1 MNFGTATV
9 TVTTTSMEKPHK
21 AHHKPSAGSKLDKKD
36 KAQGVDRR
44 HAHGYNPKVRATVC

>member
-1 MNFGTATV
+1 
-9 TVTTTSMEKPHK
+9 MEKPHK

-44 HAHGYNPKVRATVC
+44 HAHGYNPKVRA